1 MKIVKRIFG
10 EVLLMKPEVHFDD
23 RGYFFESFRD
33 DVLFNNTGV
42 HYQFPQDNVSRSK
55 FGVIRGLH
63 YQLHTPNGKIVR
75 VSKGKIIDVVVDIR
89 SDSETFRMW
98 DSYEISEDNFM
109 QLWIPP
115 GFAHG
120 FITKTEVAD
129 VIYRTTEYHAPENQ
143 RVIRWNDPDININWP
158 IEVPPI
164 LSQRDSDAPFLKNAE
179 LP

>member
-10 EVLLMKPEVHFDD
+10 EVLLMQPEVHFDD

-89 SDSETFRMW
+89 SNSETFGMW

>member
-1 MKIVKRIFG
+1 
-10 EVLLMKPEVHFDD
+10 MKPEVHFDE

-42 HYQFPQDNVSRSK
+42 HYKFPQDNVSRSK

-63 YQLHTPNGKIVR
+63 YQLHNPNGKIVR

-89 SDSETFRMW
+89 PSSKTFGMW

-143 RVIRWNDPDININWP
+143 RVIKWNDPDININWP
-158 IEVPPI
+158 IDISPI
-164 LSQRDSDAPFLKNAE
+164 ISQRDSEAPFLKNTQ

>member
-75 VSKGKIIDVVVDIR
+75 VSKGKIIDVIVDIR
-89 SDSETFRMW
+89 SNSETFGMS